1 MEWDLL
7 LFTWRIM
14 NTSLSHATEPSAITA
29 FVHGRST
36 AIQSLNMIVSE
47 IACTNIPVLIMG
59 ESGTGKE
66 VYGRLIHRLSKHCN
80 SALNK
85 VSCRAQEPAEFQ
97 IRLKSFLGAT
107 VEGLGNGQQTLFLD
121 GIDELDLPCQKVL
134 LSLLPDGESEESGH
148 QRIRLIAA
156 SSRNLEKDTESGK
169 FRRELYFR
177 INGVC
182 LHLPPLRERKEDI
195 RVLLEHFLAK
205 HAAALGRE
213 VFGVSDKELEQ
224 LETHDW
230 PGNVRELENL
240 ARKIAVLG
248 GTRKAIDELKEMPKL
263 EPSIPE
269 EPRSFSLKVAARAA
283 SRSAERDMISK
294 ALERT
299 HWNRKR
305 AAQELQ
311 ISYKSLLYKIKQ
323 TGLEGKQ
330 GTEVKEQS

>member
-1 MEWDLL
+1 
-7 LFTWRIM
+7 M
-14 NTSLSHATEPSAITA
+14 NTYLSHATERAATTA
-29 FVHGRST
+29 FVYGHST
-36 AIQSLNMIVSE
+36 AIQNLNTIVWE
-47 IACTNIPVLIMG
+47 IAGTNIPVLLMG

-66 VYGRLIHRLSKHCN
+66 VYGRLIHRLSKHCHTP
-80 SALNK
+80 LNK
-85 VSCRAQEPAEFQ
+85 LSCRALEPAEFLAQ
-97 IRLKSFLGAT
+97 LKSFLGGAS
-107 VEGLGNGQQTLFLD
+107 EDLGDGLRTLFLD
-121 GIDELDLPCQKVL
+121 GIDELDLPCQKAL
-134 LSLLPDGESEESGH
+134 LSLLPDGEIDESGH

-156 SSRNLEKDTESGK
+156 SSRNLEKDIESGK

-182 LHLPPLRERKEDI
+182 LHLPPLRERREDI

-224 LETHDW
+224 LGTHDW

-248 GTRKAIDELKEMPKL
+248 DTRRAIDELRETPKL
-263 EPSIPE
+263 ESTIPE
-269 EPRSFSLKVAARAA
+269 EPRTYSLKVAARAA
-283 SRSAERDMISK
+283 SRKAERDMISK

-330 GTEVKEQS
+330 GMEVKEQS